1 MPEVHRKKHNTSK
14 CDLFV
19 LVFFWFL
26 DVNRPAATAATLTY
40 GLATSEPA
48 PGPDP
53 STSWVGPPSSFSSG
67 SLVSVTAGT
76 DTGMASPPNA
86 RPRLAPFLK
95 FDMPVML
102 TLCMLLV
109 LDVR

>member
-1 MPEVHRKKHNTSK
+1 MPEMHRKKHKTSK

-26 DVNRPAATAATLTY
+26 DVNRPATATLTC
-40 GLATSEPA
+40 GLATSAPP

-53 STSWVGPPSSFSSG
+53 STGWVGPSSFSSG
-67 SLVSVTAGT
+67 SLVSATAGT

-102 TLCMLLV
+102 TLCPLLV